1 MNFIY
6 ALLNNIKV
14 SFHERVIL
22 DGVTLRINAGDKI
35 ALLGPSG
42 EGKSTLLRVLMGL
55 VEPLSGSV
63 IINDMPLRSILNE
76 WRGISFMLSQRSHLF
91 RRSIRENL
99 LMAKEDA
106 TEGDIEYALKF
117 VGMWERVLQWG
128 GIDKVAYE
136 DFQPSGG
143 EKSRLLLARGV
154 LRNPQVLILD
164 EPLEGVDKESEKEVV
179 DRIKAFAKDKT
190 LIVVSHRLSILAM
203 ADIFATLE
211 NGKITKVGK
220 LEEHEKDSLL
230 KKYISAEKQMTEKFW
245 R

>member
-1 MNFIY
+1 VKFQY

-14 SFHERVIL
+14 VFDDRGIL
-22 DGVTLRINAGDKI
+22 DGVSFRINAGDKV

-55 VEPLSGSV
+55 VKPLSGNVV
-63 IINDMPLRSILNE
+63 INGMPLEKVLDE
-76 WRGISFMLSQRSHLF
+76 WRDISFMLSQRSHLF

-99 LMAKEDA
+99 IMAKEDA
-106 TEGDIEYALKF
+106 TDEDIEHALK
-117 VGMWERVLQWG
+117 VVDMWERVLQWG

-164 EPLEGVDKESEKEVV
+164 EPLEGVDKESEKEVI
-179 DRIKAFAKDKT
+179 DRIKEFAKDKT
-190 LIVVSHRLSILAM
+190 LLVVSHRLSILAM

-211 NGKITKVGK
+211 NGKITKVGN

-230 KKYISAEKQMTEKFW
+230 RKYISAEKQMTEKFW